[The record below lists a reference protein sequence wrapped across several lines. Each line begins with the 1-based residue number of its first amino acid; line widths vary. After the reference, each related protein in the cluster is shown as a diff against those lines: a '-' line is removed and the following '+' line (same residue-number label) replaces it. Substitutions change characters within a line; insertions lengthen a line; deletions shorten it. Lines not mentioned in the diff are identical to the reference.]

1 MEEINKFSFCKTN
14 AWTLS
19 YARSDI
25 VSVAFP
31 FYHNN
36 DSLEGWFCYNIKR
49 RAEKCVQPGLP
60 CQSLIWE
67 TFHLKLLQS
76 ISIRPRHNCNHL
88 FRCKHNIQLE
98 PRAKLFFP
106 PLIPTDWWSNIFFV
120 QTMLNWSIFL
130 NIFFLFQM
138 FSFLRYAHH
147 HRNSFDARCRVDF
160 QKTPTKNCRIN
171 LSVLGEFPICYLNQ
185 KSNIGI
191 FITTFQLI
199 FFLFFVTHPLVKKTR
214 VGRKFKLWIKLKC
227 FEENN

>member
-98 PRAKLFFP
+98 PRAKLFFSSAYSNWLVIKYFFRANNVELKHFFKHIF
-106 PLIPTDWWSNIFFV
+106 PLPNV
-120 QTMLNWSIFL
+120 FL
-130 NIFFLFQM
+130 
-138 FSFLRYAHH
+138 S
-147 HRNSFDARCRVDF
+147 
-160 QKTPTKNCRIN
+160 
-171 LSVLGEFPICYLNQ
+171 PICSPPPQFVRCQMSSRLPENTDQ
-185 KSNIGI
+185 ELSNKSFRAGWVSDLLFKSKIKYWNIYYDI
-191 FITTFQLI
+191 STDFFFILCDSSTDEKNKSWTK
-199 FFLFFVTHPLVKKTR
+199 V
-214 VGRKFKLWIKLKC
+214 
-227 FEENN
+227 